1 MPAASGELAGLRARG
16 SSQSKYGRKANA
28 KDQDLPPRLREKI
41 EALEVRLRHA
51 SGPLKA
57 YGQAAIDRVRGKQG
71 AKVDMAV
78 LDAAN
83 LDAMVKVEN
92 QRNPGLNLRHF
103 SHQKDF
109 IAALEAEGPASFRAI
124 FPQTDESTGKA
135 VPHHVMADVRRNPGK
150 PPTVVVTEPAIIIGK
165 NVAELDQL
173 QRHNGL
179 LFDLDELG
187 IPLSHVAIIETG
199 AQKSNDDCAMYL
211 LHYAIKAHK
220 NETHFDGLHEA
231 LDRGEHP
238 AGAAGR
244 ESLAQTTLSKFPGKA
259 LYSGTHAAFGADV
272 LPPDF
277 YKHGASLAQAR
288 QLMSRPDERMTG
300 RINGPEHDQAETL
313 IERNEAF
320 RMPRRTLPGDSEP
333 SDDEFFSASIDGF
346 RLQEIERALAAAA
359 GEPVV
364 PSKSYL

>member
-1 MPAASGELAGLRARG
+1 
-16 SSQSKYGRKANA
+16 
-28 KDQDLPPRLREKI
+28 
-41 EALEVRLRHA
+41 
-51 SGPLKA
+51 
-57 YGQAAIDRVRGKQG
+57 
-71 AKVDMAV
+71 MAV

-124 FPQTDESTGKA
+124 FPQTDERTGKA
-135 VPHHVMADVRRNPGK
+135 VPHHVMADGRRNPGK

-199 AQKSNDDCAMYL
+199 AGSDDDL
-211 LHYAIKAHK
+211 LAQLEELLPRDDRWRHRHGAAGHGRDHVLPAFLADLWPQ
-220 NETHFDGLHEA
+220 EEA

-238 AGAAGR
+238 AGAAGL